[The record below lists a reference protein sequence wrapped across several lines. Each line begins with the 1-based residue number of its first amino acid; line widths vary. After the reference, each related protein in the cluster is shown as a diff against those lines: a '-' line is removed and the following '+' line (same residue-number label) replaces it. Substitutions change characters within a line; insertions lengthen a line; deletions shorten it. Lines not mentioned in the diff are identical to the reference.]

1 MLNNTVLRTMVLQAK
16 SLMIE
21 SRPSFPGK
29 WMAAAVFGGLF
40 LVGCTTTTMSDA
52 ERDARMAECQ
62 LIDDDDER
70 RECLERLALGDEV
83 DPAPPTD
90 PIN

>member
-1 MLNNTVLRTMVLQAK
+1 MLRNAVLRMLVLRAK
-16 SLMIE
+16 SLQRE
-21 SRPSFPGK
+21 ARPTSVVK
-29 WMAAAVFGGLF
+29 WMVAAVLSGLF
-40 LVGCTTTTMSDA
+40 LAACTTTTMTDA

-83 DPAPPTD
+83 DPAPPAD